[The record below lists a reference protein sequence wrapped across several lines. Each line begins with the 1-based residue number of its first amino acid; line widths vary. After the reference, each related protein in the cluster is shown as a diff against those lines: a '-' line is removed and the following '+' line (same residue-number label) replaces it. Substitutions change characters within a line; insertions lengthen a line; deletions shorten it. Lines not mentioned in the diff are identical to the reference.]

1 MMVYFGFY
9 NFTELVKLTNVLL
22 DGLDQK
28 MALDNQPML
37 HYGDTAMRS
46 GVGALTSLV
55 SRTAAHFFP
64 LPVSEGHENEEGGD
78 RKVLI
83 LPPFLPHLSISLFR
97 I

>member
-37 HYGDTAMRS
+37 HYGE
-46 GVGALTSLV
+46 
-55 SRTAAHFFP
+55 
-64 LPVSEGHENEEGGD
+64 LPV
-78 RKVLI
+78 
-83 LPPFLPHLSISLFR
+83 
-97 I
+97 